1 MSALT
6 DFLHKLVDHVGA
18 GSLHEDIDNLVKDE
32 GKTAEKDAET
42 DAKDAVDG
50 KEETTNA

>member
-18 GSLHEDIDNLVKDE
+18 GSLHADIDKLAKDE
-32 GKTAEKDAET
+32 GEEAVKSVESDVEKGEGD
-42 DAKDAVDG
+42 
-50 KEETTNA
+50 TTSA